1 MALDL
6 FRTGY
11 LTPQLQSVSNSRLG
25 ITQLAGQ
32 RCLVRRDMEIFYWF
46 AGAIFL
52 VTLFTWVVNELPME
66 LPEDDD
72 ADDWTRQW

>member
-1 MALDL
+1 
-6 FRTGY
+6 
-11 LTPQLQSVSNSRLG
+11 
-25 ITQLAGQ
+25 
-32 RCLVRRDMEIFYWF
+32 MEIFYWF